1 MNSKQIDT
9 FFCVFTALTMKIE
22 DEKTLDFITMLV
34 EDKMRDNDIPN
45 DLIADFKAKM
55 KTKLN

>member
-9 FFCVFTALTMKIE
+9 FFCVFTALTMNYA
-22 DEKTLDFITMLV
+22 DEETLDFVTMLV
-34 EDKMRDNDIPN
+34 EDKMRDNDISN

>member
-9 FFCVFTALTMKIE
+9 FFCVFTALTMNYT